1 MLFYF
6 FSFFFFFGLCHMYL
20 IKPAN
25 SPELLDIFDMHC
37 NSFVDME
44 MCAELYSKALEWG
57 YEKEQMDAQRILLFG
72 ILGHST

>member
-1 MLFYF
+1 MSYV
-6 FSFFFFFGLCHMYL
+6 SV

-25 SPELLDIFDMHC
+25 SPELLDIFDTHR

-57 YEKEQMDAQRILLFG
+57 YEKEQIDAQRILLFS